1 MMTRNKNMLRNWLF
15 VLLGIGLMIA
25 GILLDKNSETSNQVL
40 ATIPYLLIGLGC
52 GIFGHFM
59 GNIMKYFSTRNNEE
73 LERQIEIEKKDERNI
88 LIAEKS
94 KAKAYDLMVYLFAG
108 MLIMFSLM
116 RVDKLQI
123 LIIVAIYLSLQV
135 YALYWKY
142 KLEGQM

>member
-1 MMTRNKNMLRNWLF
+1 MTRNKNMLRNCLF
-15 VLLGIGLMIA
+15 LFLGIGLIIA
-25 GILLDKNSETSNQVL
+25 GILMDKNSGTSNQVL
-40 ATIPYLLIGLGC
+40 ARIPYLLIGLGC

-123 LIIVAIYLSLQV
+123 LIMVAIYLSLQV

-142 KLEGQM
+142 KFESQM

>member
-1 MMTRNKNMLRNWLF
+1 MTRNKNMLRNCLF
-15 VLLGIGLMIA
+15 LFLGIGLMIA
-25 GILLDKNSETSNQVL
+25 GILMDKNSETSNQVL

-123 LIIVAIYLSLQV
+123 LIIVAIYLFLQV

>member
-1 MMTRNKNMLRNWLF
+1 MTRNKNMLRNWLF
-15 VLLGIGLMIA
+15 VLLGIGLTIA
-25 GILLDKNSETSNQVL
+25 GILMDKNSGTSNQVL

-123 LIIVAIYLSLQV
+123 LIIVVIYLFLQV

>member
-1 MMTRNKNMLRNWLF
+1 MTRNKNMLRNCLF
-15 VLLGIGLMIA
+15 LFLGIGLMIA
-25 GILLDKNSETSNQVL
+25 GILMDKNSDTSNQVL

-135 YALYWKY
+135 YVLYWKS

>member
-1 MMTRNKNMLRNWLF
+1 MTRNKNMLRNCLF
-15 VLLGIGLMIA
+15 LFLGIGLMIA
-25 GILLDKNSETSNQVL
+25 GILMDKNSETSNQVL

-135 YALYWKY
+135 YVLYWKS

>member
-25 GILLDKNSETSNQVL
+25 GILLDKYSGTSNQVL

-59 GNIMKYFSTRNNEE
+59 GYIMKYFSTRNNEE

>member
-1 MMTRNKNMLRNWLF
+1 MTRNKNMLRNCLF
-15 VLLGIGLMIA
+15 LFLGIGLMIA
-25 GILLDKNSETSNQVL
+25 GILMDKNSGTSNQVL
-40 ATIPYLLIGLGC
+40 ARIPYLLIGLGC

-123 LIIVAIYLSLQV
+123 LIMVAIYLSLQV

-142 KLEGQM
+142 KFESQM

>member
-1 MMTRNKNMLRNWLF
+1 MTRNKNMLRDWLF
-15 VLLGIGLMIA
+15 ILLGIGLMIA
-25 GILLDKNSETSNQVL
+25 GILMDKNSGTSNQVI

-88 LIAEKS
+88 LITEKS

-123 LIIVAIYLSLQV
+123 LMIIAIYLSLQV
-135 YALYWKY
+135 YALYWKS
-142 KLEGQM
+142 KFESQM